1 MSHSEINVLRTVP
14 DPEVITYITDTPGV
28 NKHESKEEQFVSV
41 EDAEKGAFARKSTL
55 SQLEFESTQVG
66 HRLIL

>member
-41 EDAEKGAFARKSTL
+41 EDAEKGAFARMST
-55 SQLEFESTQVG
+55 FP
-66 HRLIL
+66 